1 MASLFES
8 ARARAKEAVSSVL
21 CSASGLQR
29 AVNDF
34 NGKVNPFYTGS
45 RGEAVTRR
53 IERELGRF
61 CPIPPA
67 PAPTTGPPPFAGG
80 QCATAYTI
88 DYSIRAQ
95 NEFNCS
101 ESIRSNSTNPIMGP
115 IGGWRLGGTP
125 VEYSCGGPKTGY
137 REFQV
142 AGADGVFGNA
152 ASSPGS
158 LLWVEI
164 LSASVR
170 RLDGLPDDCGDP
182 PGPPIPPP
190 PPSNPR
196 PTLPDVDVDFPGL
209 PPISIPLTAVVG
221 IVNVNV
227 DGRITVPVTVNASFD
242 LGGQSFDIDFNF
254 DVDLGNPDAEPTVP
268 PVEPPL
274 DPDDRPAPPDCP
286 PPSGCAPGDEEDEE
300 PDEPPI
306 DPDDPEDEKEQEIKS
321 VRVMSIV
328 NPERSPATE
337 ILMTGGAP
345 NIFAPRIGSVK
356 FVYAVVPG
364 VVAWSTDIDV
374 KASNQ
379 VIPAPKTGLRC
390 LGAVFSPG
398 AGVEGETFFT
408 RGRRCDCD

>member
-1 MASLFES
+1 MAGLFDS
-8 ARARAKEAVSSVL
+8 ARARAKEAAQTVL
-21 CSASGLQR
+21 CQAGGIQR

-53 IERELGRF
+53 IERELSRF
-61 CPIPPA
+61 CPIPPPKSQPPT
-67 PAPTTGPPPFAGG
+67 PAPFSGG
-80 QCATAYTI
+80 QCPGVAYVARYTAFGPPAVSSARVWGPLSEAGRFPVTGQPGVCQ
-88 DYSIRAQ
+88 IRISGFTQA
-95 NEFNCS
+95 
-101 ESIRSNSTNPIMGP
+101 
-115 IGGWRLGGTP
+115 GTP
-125 VEYSCGGPKTGY
+125 LTLTPASGACNSL
-137 REFQV
+137 EFLGVQRF
-142 AGADGVFGNA
+142 DGQ
-152 ASSPGS
+152 
-158 LLWVEI
+158 
-164 LSASVR
+164 
-170 RLDGLPDDCGDP
+170 PDTCGDLP
-182 PGPPIPPP
+182 PTPGPPYPPT
-190 PPSNPR
+190 NPR
-196 PTLPDVDVDFPGL
+196 PSLPDVDVDFPGL
-209 PPISIPLTAVVG
+209 PSITIPLIPVVG

-227 DGRITVPVTVNASFD
+227 DGKVTVPVTVNATFN
-242 LGGQSFDIDFNF
+242 LGGQDFDIDFNF

-268 PVEPPL
+268 PTEPPL

-286 PPSGCAPGDEEDEE
+286 PPPDCAPGDEEDEE

-306 DPDDPEDEKEQEIKS
+306 DPEDPEDEKEQEIKS

-328 NPERSPATE
+328 NPAQSPATE

-345 NIFAPRIGSVK
+345 NIFAPRVGSVK

-379 VIPAPKTGLRC
+379 IIPAPKTGLRC

-398 AGVEGETFFT
+398 AGIVGETFFT

>member
-1 MASLFES
+1 MAGLFDS
-8 ARARAKEAVSSVL
+8 ARARAKEAAQTVL
-21 CSASGLQR
+21 CQAGGIQR

-53 IERELGRF
+53 IERELTRF
-61 CPIPPA
+61 CPVPPPKNQPPA
-67 PAPTTGPPPFAGG
+67 PPPFTGG
-80 QCATAYTI
+80 QCAVAYRVRVNYTTGGT
-88 DYSIRAQ
+88 SQ
-95 NEFNCS
+95 
-101 ESIRSNSTNPIMGP
+101 STTVRTLLGP
-115 IGGWRLGGTP
+115 ISGVEIEDLPTEWVIRVRHGSGGTLTQITRIAKFP
-125 VEYSCGGPKTGY
+125 
-137 REFQV
+137 
-142 AGADGVFGNA
+142 GAVPPTATLVIENR
-152 ASSPGS
+152 
-158 LLWVEI
+158 I
-164 LSASVR
+164 
-170 RLDGLPDDCGDP
+170 DGLPDNCGDLP
-182 PGPPIPPP
+182 PVGPPVPYPPT
-190 PPSNPR
+190 NPW
-196 PTLPDVDVDFPGL
+196 PILPDVDVDFPGL
-209 PPISIPLTAVVG
+209 PSITIPLVPVVG

-268 PVEPPL
+268 TVEPPL

-286 PPSGCAPGDEEDEE
+286 PPPGCAPGDEEDEE

-321 VRVMSIV
+321 VRVMSV
-328 NPERSPATE
+328 VDPDRSPATE
-337 ILMTGGAP
+337 IAMFGGAP

-374 KASNQ
+374 KATNQ
-379 VIPAPKTGLRC
+379 IIPAPKTGLRC

-398 AGVEGETFFT
+398 GGVAGETFFI
-408 RGRRCDCD
+408 RGRRCDCS

>member
-1 MASLFES
+1 MSI
-8 ARARAKEAVSSVL
+8 VSV
-21 CSASGLQR
+21 
-29 AVNDF
+29 V
-34 NGKVNPFYTGS
+34 
-45 RGEAVTRR
+45 
-53 IERELGRF
+53 
-61 CPIPPA
+61 
-67 PAPTTGPPPFAGG
+67 
-80 QCATAYTI
+80 
-88 DYSIRAQ
+88 
-95 NEFNCS
+95 
-101 ESIRSNSTNPIMGP
+101 
-115 IGGWRLGGTP
+115 
-125 VEYSCGGPKTGY
+125 
-137 REFQV
+137 
-142 AGADGVFGNA
+142 
-152 ASSPGS
+152 
-158 LLWVEI
+158 
-164 LSASVR
+164 
-170 RLDGLPDDCGDP
+170 RLDGAPDTCGSLPP
-182 PGPPIPPP
+182 TPGPEYPPTD
-190 PPSNPR
+190 PR

-209 PPISIPLTAVVG
+209 PSITIPLIPVVG

-227 DGRITVPVTVNASFD
+227 DGKITVPVTVNASFD

-268 PVEPPL
+268 PTEPPL

-286 PPSGCAPGDEEDEE
+286 PPPDCAPGDEEDEE

-306 DPDDPEDEKEQEIKS
+306 DPEDPEDEKEQEIKS

-379 VIPAPKTGLRC
+379 IIPAPKTGLRC

>member
-1 MASLFES
+1 MAGLFDS
-8 ARARAKEAVSSVL
+8 ARARAKEAAQTVL
-21 CSASGLQR
+21 CQAGGLQR

-45 RGEAVTRR
+45 RGEEVTRR
-53 IERELGRF
+53 IERELSRF

-67 PAPTTGPPPFAGG
+67 PSPQPNEPPVTGG
-80 QCATAYTI
+80 QCPGVDYIFRLSWIINSDPSGTVQFTETGGYTGPQSSSSLGYFV
-88 DYSIRAQ
+88 DWNANFDRWQANWRQ
-95 NEFNCS
+95 
-101 ESIRSNSTNPIMGP
+101 SNGVYTNQG
-115 IGGWRLGGTP
+115 LGGTLAD
-125 VEYSCGGPKTGY
+125 GPGRTVVG
-137 REFQV
+137 REF
-142 AGADGVFGNA
+142 
-152 ASSPGS
+152 
-158 LLWVEI
+158 
-164 LSASVR
+164 R
-170 RLDGLPDDCGDP
+170 RVDGLPDTCGNPGPDYP
-182 PGPPIPPP
+182 PGVNPPT
-190 PPSNPR
+190 PSNPR
-196 PTLPDVDVDFPGL
+196 PTLPDVDVDFPGF
-209 PPISIPLTAVVG
+209 PPITIPLAPVVG

-227 DGRITVPVTVNASFD
+227 DGKITVPVAVNASFD

-286 PPSGCAPGDEEDEE
+286 PPPSCAPADEEDEE

-306 DPDDPEDEKEQEIKS
+306 DPEDPEDEKEQEIKS
-321 VRVMSIV
+321 VRVMSVV

-379 VIPAPKTGLRC
+379 IIPAPKTGLRC
-390 LGAVFSPG
+390 LGAIFSPG